1 MLYHVAVK
9 EYAADFCANEC
20 KEQQEAAQLKLTAT
34 DTDGQAKLKVRPT
47 ETCSAFFRLDLTC
60 AL

>member
-1 MLYHVAVK
+1 MLYRVAVK
-9 EYAADFCANEC
+9 EYAADSCANEC

-47 ETCSAFFRLDLTC
+47 DTCYGSSRLDHTC
-60 AL
+60 IL